1 MSLKLELKK
10 SFVDLII
17 STPAYV
23 VQSYAF
29 DLEAW
34 ESKWKAQAITSRI
47 YWVSGQYLHQQRKL
61 FGSLITFNEKI
72 VTRVKLN

>member
-17 STPAYV
+17 STPAYM

-47 YWVSGQYLHQQRKL
+47 Y
-61 FGSLITFNEKI
+61 
-72 VTRVKLN
+72 